1 MPTQGALSIERMCQ
15 LARVS
20 RASFYRSL
28 LEHHPEDEDMEVR
41 STIQQIA
48 LEHRRRYGY
57 RRISAEL
64 RRRGFLVNHKRVAR
78 LMREDNLLAV
88 QPRAFVA
95 TTESDHHL
103 DVYLNL
109 ASCMTLT
116 GMNQLW
122 VADITYIR
130 LRAEFVYLA
139 VLLDGFSRKV
149 VGWALDTT
157 LATRLPLGAL
167 HHAINARHPPPGAV
181 HHSDRGIQYAS
192 GSYVQLLRQHQM
204 IPSMSRPANPYDN
217 ASCESFLKTLKR
229 EEISANTYR
238 NLEHLRTNMAAF
250 IDQYY
255 NRTRLHSALGYR
267 PPEEFERAVAS
278 GLPPGAA
285 SMQFFR
291 PAEDFGSEGVTDGT
305 GRETRK
311 PQVC

>member
-1 MPTQGALSIERMCQ
+1 L
-15 LARVS
+15 
-20 RASFYRSL
+20 
-28 LEHHPEDEDMEVR
+28 
-41 STIQQIA
+41 
-48 LEHRRRYGY
+48 
-57 RRISAEL
+57 
-64 RRRGFLVNHKRVAR
+64 LVNHKRVAR

-95 TTESDHHL
+95 TTDAQHDLE
-103 DVYLNL
+103 VYLNL
-109 ASCMTLT
+109 ASRLT
-116 GMNQLW
+116 VTGLNQLW

-157 LATRLPLGAL
+157 LATRLPLSAL
-167 HHAINARHPPPGAV
+167 HQALSDRQPPPGVV

-192 GSYVQLLRQHQM
+192 GTYVHLLRQHQM

-217 ASCESFLKTLKR
+217 ASCESFLNTLKR
-229 EEISANTYR
+229 EEIYATTYR
-238 NLEHLRTNMAAF
+238 DLEHLRTNMAAF

-267 PPEEFERAVAS
+267 PPEEFERAMQS
-278 GLPPGAA
+278 EHSPGAA

-291 PAEDFGSEGVTDGT
+291 PAEDVRSEENDRREEEQAVTH
-305 GRETRK
+305 R
-311 PQVC
+311 VC